1 MKKDALD
8 FVGPESERT
17 PGGTGTAGHSLGRA
31 CPGEDRVS
39 NAAAQSDIKPDGTRT
54 ALRTMATE
62 EEVARAHRRRRF
74 LSASL
79 AHSAPLLLLGVW
91 FFLGSRVRDI
101 LLPPP
106 DAVFRQTWRL
116 LQGDLAIHTYT
127 SFARILVAVVLS
139 MVVGSAVVLMAMLV
153 PVTARLV
160 ADRFIPFMNSIPALG
175 WAVVG
180 VIWFGV
186 TNFAVVFVIFAI
198 ILPFCMV
205 NLWEGSR
212 NLDRGLSE
220 MGTSFTRS
228 RFRVIL
234 LVEAPL
240 LIPYAL
246 AAVRLSFSVG
256 WKVALIAEFF
266 GARAGLGRVLQ
277 LARERFD
284 TPTVF
289 AVILVVVI
297 IVSFVE
303 RAIIDPLSKYFASRS
318 GGGALDRG
326 EL

>member
-1 MKKDALD
+1 M
-8 FVGPESERT
+8 
-17 PGGTGTAGHSLGRA
+17 
-31 CPGEDRVS
+31 
-39 NAAAQSDIKPDGTRT
+39 T
-54 ALRTMATE
+54 ALQGVVGRR
-62 EEVARAHRRRRF
+62 RAGAEQSSADRFALAQRRRRRT
-74 LSASL
+74 STVL
-79 AHSAPLLLLGVW
+79 AHSAPLLLLALW
-91 FFLGSRVRDI
+91 ATLGSRIRDVI
-101 LLPPP
+101 LPPP

-116 LQGDLAIHTYT
+116 IQGDLAIHTYT
-127 SFARILVAVVLS
+127 SFGRILVAVVLA
-139 MVVGSAVVLMAMLV
+139 MFVGSTVVLMAVLF

-160 ADRFIPFMNSIPALG
+160 SDRFIPFMNSIPALG
-175 WAVVG
+175 WAIVG

-186 TNFAVVFVIFAI
+186 SNFAVVFVIFAI

-212 NLDRGLSE
+212 NIDRGLSE

-228 RFRVIL
+228 RIRVIL
-234 LVEAPL
+234 RIEAPL

-297 IVSFVE
+297 IVSLVE
-303 RAIIDPLSKYFASRS
+303 RAILDRLSAYFAARS
-318 GGGALDRG
+318 GGGAVDRG
-326 EL
+326 EI